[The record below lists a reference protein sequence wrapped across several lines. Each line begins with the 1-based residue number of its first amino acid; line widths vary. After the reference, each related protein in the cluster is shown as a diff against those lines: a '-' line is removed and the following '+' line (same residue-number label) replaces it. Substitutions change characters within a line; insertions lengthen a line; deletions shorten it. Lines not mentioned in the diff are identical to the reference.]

1 MEDVTQWVIF
11 IIIRN
16 FVIFIKIFFL
26 FHSLLCFLELPECIL
41 RLGVLEINIDFID
54 KTDIFIHH
62 KGT

>member
-1 MEDVTQWVIF
+1 MLHNGLFLLLLGILLF
-11 IIIRN
+11 LS
-16 FVIFIKIFFL
+16 IFFL
-26 FHSLLCFLELPECIL
+26 FHPLFCFLELPECIL